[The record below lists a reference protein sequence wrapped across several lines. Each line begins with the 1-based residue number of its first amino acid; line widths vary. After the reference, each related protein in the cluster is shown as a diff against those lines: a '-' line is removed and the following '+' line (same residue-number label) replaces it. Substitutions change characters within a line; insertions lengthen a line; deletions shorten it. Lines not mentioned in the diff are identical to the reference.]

1 MKGKTVVHV
10 EKGPIGKT
18 LFYFAVPV
26 LLSQLLQE
34 LYNVA
39 DCMVLGHFGG
49 QYALAATGI
58 SGMLLSVL
66 INFFIGFSS
75 GISVITSRLFGAYD
89 YTGLKRTMTAV
100 FRMLILI
107 GLIMTF
113 FGYLIS
119 GWVLDLLHNPPEV
132 RPYALLYLHI
142 CIFGLTAQ
150 LIYNV
155 GTAIL
160 RSFGNTRT
168 PMVLFLIS
176 AVINLILDLF
186 LVMGMHL
193 GIAGAAAATL
203 FSQWLLAIMILLY
216 LGRLDPSYRL
226 SLKGKGLGLN
236 ELSRILKDGI
246 PAGMQ
251 AVFMSISSMLIQI
264 TINSFG
270 PDAMAG
276 MTLYAKIEGCLY
288 FPSFAYG
295 IALTGFVGQNL
306 GAGEIGRIRKSVN
319 LSLITMTAVILP
331 FSFILLALSPL
342 LLSFFTS
349 DPGILFNAHE
359 AVLLTFPVYIIY
371 SLNQIWLGAI
381 KGLGN
386 TWYPMLCTLLCYS
399 LFRVI
404 WCRIMIPYFPSMRIV
419 YLSYDVSFFLM
430 MILLIPVYYYM
441 LKRYLNKKRATPSWM
456 M

>member
-1 MKGKTVVHV
+1 MKGKSVVHV

-18 LFYFAVPV
+18 LFYFAIPV
-26 LLSQLLQE
+26 LMSQLLQE

-49 QYALAATGI
+49 QYALAASGI

-89 YTGLKRTMTAV
+89 YANLKRTMTAV
-100 FRMLILI
+100 FRMIIFTGML
-107 GLIMTF
+107 MTLL
-113 FGYLIS
+113 GYLAS
-119 GWVLDLLHNPPEV
+119 GLVLDLLHNPQEV

-160 RSFGNTRT
+160 RSLGNTRT
-168 PMVLFLIS
+168 PMILFFIS
-176 AVINLILDLF
+176 AATNLILDLI

-203 FSQWLLAIMILLY
+203 FSQWVLAIMILIY
-216 LGRLDPSYRL
+216 LGRLDSFYRL
-226 SLKGKGLGLN
+226 SLRGEGLGLTALT
-236 ELSRILKDGI
+236 EILKDGI

-264 TINSFG
+264 NINSFG

-306 GAGEIGRIRKSVN
+306 GAGEMIRIKKSVN

-331 FSFILLALSPL
+331 FSFILLYLSPI

-349 DPGILFNAHE
+349 DPGILYNAHE

-404 WCRIMIPYFPSMRIV
+404 WCRVLIPYYPTMRIV

-430 MILLIPVYYYM
+430 MILLIPVY
-441 LKRYLNKKRATPSWM
+441 RYLMKKYSEGTQY
-456 M
+456 